1 MELVTD
7 GAFSKDPEDLD
18 ALRDLL
24 HHRIGSG
31 WHVLCQASTSSLIM
45 GMVECSS
52 YIGTERPGLLP
63 NKATAG
69 RKLCSISTTPPTFQ
83 VLYSRRF
90 LLRLSQSKPL

>member
-1 MELVTD
+1 VELVTD

-45 GMVECSS
+45 GMVECS
-52 YIGTERPGLLP
+52 
-63 NKATAG
+63 
-69 RKLCSISTTPPTFQ
+69 KL
-83 VLYSRRF
+83 YRH
-90 LLRLSQSKPL
+90 